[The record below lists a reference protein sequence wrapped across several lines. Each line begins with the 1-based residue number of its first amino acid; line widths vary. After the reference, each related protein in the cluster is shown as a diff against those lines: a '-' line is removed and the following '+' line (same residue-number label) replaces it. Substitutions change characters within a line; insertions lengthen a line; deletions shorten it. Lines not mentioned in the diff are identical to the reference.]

1 MMAFRSSMSEVCSS
15 MYVKPSEGAGVTAG
29 PYVHE
34 KKDDLKLLKLK
45 NYERA
50 FYY

>member
-1 MMAFRSSMSEVCSS
+1 MI
-15 MYVKPSEGAGVTAG
+15 GAGVTAG
-29 PYVHE
+29 PYAHE
-34 KKDDLKLLKLK
+34 KNDLKLLKLK